1 MAIDRVTATVPLLHT
16 QLGFPV
22 SGSTD
27 CAVRTAQ
34 SAIEFGTWGQK
45 SPPPPEL
52 RPLMGAPAKGGT
64 SMPQALRGI
73 RAFGIEPIKIGPRN
87 RGPIA
92 TVENWLR
99 LGHFVAVYGNNGAVI
114 DGWRELAGS
123 KTYRGGHAIGIYGIE
138 GGQTLSFD
146 PLYDGRRANIP
157 KGPTMV
163 PFDMIAAFTGSSYG
177 TGRASAYA
185 VPLDAVLAATANDLQ
200 AANAALA
207 ECEANPG
214 DCSDCERA
222 LTASHDETEAAQA
235 HVARLQQQV
244 AGIHTLAQQIPPL
257 VGAVLDASA
266 EPVA

>member
-34 SAIEFGTWGQK
+34 SAIEFGTWGTK
-45 SPPPPEL
+45 SPAPPEL
-52 RPLMGAPAKGGT
+52 RPLMGAPTKGGT

-73 RAFGIEPIKIGPRN
+73 RTFGIEPIKIGPRN
-87 RGPIA
+87 RGPIGRI
-92 TVENWLR
+92 EEWLTA
-99 LGHFVAVYGNNGAVI
+99 GHFVAVYGNYGAVI
-114 DGWRELAGS
+114 DGWRPLAGS

-185 VPLDAVLAATANDLQ
+185 VPLDALRLAAEAEQKRTAAELAKVQ
-200 AANAALA
+200 AALLDVTEQLSECQNKPPADCE
-207 ECEANPG
+207 ECEAKVA
-214 DCSDCERA
+214 EMQRA
-222 LTASHDETEAAQA
+222 LS
-235 HVARLQQQV
+235 
-244 AGIHTLAQQIPPL
+244 QINNIVDPFMPT
-257 VGAVLDASA
+257 VPA
-266 EPVA
+266 E